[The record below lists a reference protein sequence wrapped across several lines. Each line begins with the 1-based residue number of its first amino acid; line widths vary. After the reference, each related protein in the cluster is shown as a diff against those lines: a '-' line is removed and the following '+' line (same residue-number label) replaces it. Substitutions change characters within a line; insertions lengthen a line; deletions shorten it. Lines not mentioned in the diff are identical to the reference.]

1 MKNTLKQNKLVNMCF
16 VVPDI
21 EKAAATWAELLGI
34 EKPEIRQI
42 RLEGGENYTYR
53 GRPVSCDLKVCNIPI
68 NDFILELHQPVG
80 GESTFRE
87 FAEKHGYGLH
97 HMSFEVGDQR
107 DAIIEEMKEAG
118 YDTTRT
124 VGFYPGSSWTVVDLE
139 EILGVNLSIKPVR

>member
-1 MKNTLKQNKLVNMCF
+1 M
-16 VVPDI
+16 
-21 EKAAATWAELLGI
+21 
-34 EKPEIRQI
+34 
-42 RLEGGENYTYR
+42 
-53 GRPVSCDLKVCNIPI
+53 
-68 NDFILELHQPVG
+68 G

-139 EILGVNLSIKPVR
+139 GILGVNLCFKPVR